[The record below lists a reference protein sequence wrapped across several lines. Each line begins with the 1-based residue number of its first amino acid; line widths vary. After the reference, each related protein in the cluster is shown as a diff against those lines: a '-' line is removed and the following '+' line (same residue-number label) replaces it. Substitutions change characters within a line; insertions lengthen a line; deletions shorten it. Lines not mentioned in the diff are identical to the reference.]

1 MSKHPPIG
9 DGTKIEAAMA
19 VVTTNRFVKISA
31 SSERLE
37 IRRYED
43 ADERIDLNRVQEYCV
58 GKADQASGWGK
69 TDPRRGMGLK
79 ILTHP
84 SG

>member
-1 MSKHPPIG
+1 M
-9 DGTKIEAAMA
+9 
-19 VVTTNRFVKISA
+19 TTNRFVKISA

-58 GKADQASGWGK
+58 GEADQATVWGRI
-69 TDPRRGMGLK
+69 DPRRR
-79 ILTHP
+79 TH
-84 SG
+84 SFG